1 MRKSLVGAALL
12 TALSAQAAALDFD
25 DRTQAMTTPDSM
37 GLGPVN
43 PAGSA
48 RAWISQPYGNVAG
61 LVDVTYSYFEPDR
74 DVSSSTLQ
82 T

>member
-1 MRKSLVGAALL
+1 
-12 TALSAQAAALDFD
+12 
-25 DRTQAMTTPDSM
+25 MTTPDSM

-48 RAWISQPYGNVAG
+48 GAWISQPYGDVAG